1 MTEPGERMR
10 TILNSRPTTVKVRIP
25 CKEIRINDLF
35 YGDAVTRIEP
45 DEFFV
50 HFWTQG
56 KPYPQGFY
64 PDYYI
69 EVERK
74 IQ

>member
-1 MTEPGERMR
+1 MTTPGERMR
-10 TILNSRPTTVKVRIP
+10 TIINSKPVSNKIQIP
-25 CKEIRINDLF
+25 CKQIKIGDLY
-35 YGDAVTRIEP
+35 YGDAVERIEQ
-45 DEFFV
+45 DDFFV

-64 PDYYI
+64 PDYCI

-74 IQ
+74 